1 MQLRRLALLSV
12 LLLMHCPSYAQHIGE
27 SVRVTGE
34 QAEDVYVAGG
44 TVDVYAPVHGDVV
57 SAGGR
62 VTVSG
67 HVSGDVMAAGGSVTV
82 SATVDDDVR
91 LAGGDITLTGSVGDD
106 AIAAG
111 GNVTLSP
118 RATVGGRAWL
128 GGGRVDVAG
137 TVGKGLRASG
147 GRILLSGTVNGDAT
161 LKGREISILD
171 GAVINGNLVYHS
183 PQAAQIADGAVIRG
197 TVTHEPVESHT
208 GQIVAV
214 AAGVGLVLLASL
226 AITGVAWFM
235 LFPRQVSATVMRIRT
250 SPWPSLGLGLAFF
263 AATPV
268 VISVLF
274 MMVVGWLPALVVG
287 VLYLLLLLA
296 GFLAG
301 IFYVASLA
309 PGLPAQ
315 DGQSRTRWIVAFLI
329 AMPVVLLLGLIP
341 LLGCLLLFVL
351 LLLGMGALVIGLY
364 RQYQSQA
371 AA

>member
-1 MQLRRLALLSV
+1 LALLSV
-12 LLLMHCPSYAQHIGE
+12 LLLVQWPLHAQYLGE
-27 SVRVTGE
+27 AVRVTAE
-34 QAEDVYVAGG
+34 QAEDIYAAGG
-44 TVDVYAPVHGDVV
+44 TVDVYASVRGDVV
-57 SAGGR
+57 AAGGR
-62 VTVSG
+62 VTVTE

-91 LAGGDITLTGSVGDD
+91 LAGGDVTVSGRVGDD

-111 GNVTLSP
+111 GSVTLSAP
-118 RATVGGRAWL
+118 ATVGGRAWL
-128 GGGRVDVAG
+128 SGGRVDVAG
-137 TVGKGLRASG
+137 TVGKELRASG
-147 GRILLSGTVNGDAT
+147 GRILLSGTVNGDAI
-161 LKGREISILD
+161 LEGGEISILD
-171 GAVINGNLVYHS
+171 GAVINGNLVYQS
-183 PQAAQIADGAVIRG
+183 PQAAEIADGAVIGG
-197 TVTHEPVESHT
+197 TVTHEPVERHT

-214 AAGVGLVLLASL
+214 VVGVGLVLLVSL
-226 AITGVAWFM
+226 AITGIAWFL
-235 LFPRQVSATVMRIRT
+235 LFPHQVSATVLRIRT

-274 MMVVGWLPALVVG
+274 MIVVGWLPALVVG

-315 DGQSRTRWIVAFLI
+315 DGEPRARWIIAFLL
-329 AMPVVLLLGLIP
+329 ALPVVLLLGLIP
-341 LLGCLLLFVL
+341 LLGGLLLFVL
-351 LLLGMGALVIGLY
+351 LLLGMGALVFGLY

-371 AA
+371 VA